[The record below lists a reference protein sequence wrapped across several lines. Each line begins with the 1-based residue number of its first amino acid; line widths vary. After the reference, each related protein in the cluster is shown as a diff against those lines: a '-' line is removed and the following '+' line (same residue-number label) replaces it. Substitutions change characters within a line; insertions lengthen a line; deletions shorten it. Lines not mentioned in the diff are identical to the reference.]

1 MGQLKHEAGE
11 LAYVP
16 AGHVVEEKAQLL
28 AFATLKES
36 CAIKVRGVPVVGEW

>member
-16 AGHVVEEKAQLL
+16 AGHVVAQVL
-28 AFATLKES
+28 ALAML
-36 CAIKVRGVPVVGEW
+36 